1 MILATWQGLPAS
13 LLQGW
18 ARKGVYPDGCGR
30 PGTGRVAP
38 FATYSNMSISQ
49 YTRLMCIS
57 YGVPGKDRVNFM
69 SVFQIGVKLIALQGE
84 RMGVVLGRL
93 LEPRRDA
100 EGRGELQNCFFIHE
114 GPRRDT
120 KDTFLS
126 AENCFFHGGTR
137 RTSFYPRRTRR
148 GAENC
153 RTAFLSTKG
162 REETLRTP
170 FCPRRTAFSTKEHGG
185 TRRTPFF
192 RLQSYAWLIGGWHR
206 LTSTVRNPRVFWS
219 SLFPV
224 PILANRDELDGQ
236 SLRALDHAAPACP
249 RLWTDMTG
257 HHSVGLETVD
267 LNIGT
272 ILAQKQARITR

>member
-126 AENCFFHGGTR
+126 AENCFFHEGTR
-137 RTSFYPRRTRR
+137 RDT
-148 GAENC
+148 EN
-153 RTAFLSTKG
+153 TF
-162 REETLRTP
+162 
-170 FCPRRTAFSTKEHGG
+170 FSTSVLRVVDRWLAPFDQYCAEPQSFLVFAVPCPDFSES
-185 TRRTPFF
+185 RR
-192 RLQSYAWLIGGWHR
+192 A
-206 LTSTVRNPRVFWS
+206 
-219 SLFPV
+219 
-224 PILANRDELDGQ
+224 
-236 SLRALDHAAPACP
+236 
-249 RLWTDMTG
+249 
-257 HHSVGLETVD
+257 
-267 LNIGT
+267 
-272 ILAQKQARITR
+272 